1 MNWKEIRVYTTTQ
14 GLDVVSGYLVSCG
27 ITGFAIEDAA
37 DFNDFLTDTTIHW
50 DYVEESLMEKQKQP
64 TAVVIYLPDDLSGM
78 ETLRNIKNGFAALR
92 EQNPE
97 IDLGELTLSFGDI
110 AEEDWSNAWK
120 QYYHPLQIG
129 KRLVVRPVWEQLELK
144 EGQVEVTLDPGLAFG
159 TGSHETTRLCMTL
172 LEEVVQGGETV
183 LDIGTGSGILAITA
197 LKLGAKS
204 AVGVDIDPVAVKIAG
219 ENAELN
225 QVKEQCSFLCGDL
238 TEQVSGTFDIIC
250 ANIVADVII
259 RLSGTVQ
266 QFMHKDTKLIVS
278 GIIDT
283 RADEVQQALIE
294 SGLTVQKRL
303 EDNGWCSMLL
313 TLPCK

>member
-1 MNWKEIRVYTTTQ
+1 MNWKEIRIYTTTEAI
-14 GLDVVSGYLVSCG
+14 DIVSGYLVTCG
-27 ITGFAIEDAA
+27 ITGFAIEDAN

-50 DYVEESLMEKQKQP
+50 DYVEESLMEKQHEP
-64 TAVVIYLPDDLSGM
+64 TAIVIYLEDSLTGM
-78 ETLRNIKNGFAALR
+78 ETLRNVRAGIEDLR
-92 EQNPE
+92 KQNPAV
-97 IDLGELTLSFGDI
+97 DLGSLEFSFGEI

-120 QYYHPLQIG
+120 QYYHPQEIG
-129 KRLVVRPVWEQLELK
+129 KRLVICPVWEHVDLK
-144 EGQVEVTLDPGLAFG
+144 EDQVQVTLDPGLAFG

-172 LEEVVQGGETV
+172 LEEVVKGDETV

-197 LKLGAKS
+197 LRLGAKN

-225 QVKEQCSFLCGDL
+225 QVNDCCEFLCGDL
-238 TEQVSGTFDIIC
+238 VEKVNGKFDIIC

-259 RLSGTVQ
+259 RLSETVQ
-266 QFMHKDTKLIVS
+266 QFMHANTKLIVS

-283 RADEVQQALIE
+283 RADEVMNALVE
-294 SGLTVQKRL
+294 SGLKVEKRL

-313 TLPCK
+313 MLP